1 LLLDGFDEL
10 VQWITYPTAAAYLG
24 TLLEA
29 VTDEA
34 KVVLTS
40 RTQHFS
46 DDRQIRTALL
56 TTRTG
61 REATRIVAL
70 EDFSDAQILRF
81 LTRLY
86 QGDQVRAQ
94 RRFTRLDEIKELLGL
109 SRTAHAFI
117 AELPDS
123 ELDEAQRV
131 GGTIRAA
138 DLYRKILDHWLQREV
153 SRQRFRYGHRP
164 LSEDHRRA
172 ACRDLALQLWTTRE
186 ATGEV
191 ISPTE
196 LTETTA
202 AALTEL
208 ETLGFSAEQAAHAIG
223 SGSLLTRTSAGFG
236 FVHRSIMEWLVADA
250 MATAVRSGQRS
261 PELAAGEMSELMTDF
276 FCDLAGHSTALSW
289 ADGTLCRA
297 DGAPDPPCERA
308 NATRVRGRLRGCEEA
323 TMALDLHGQ
332 DLRDQDLAALARADG
347 REGAGSLRHS
357 VLRDTILAGKR
368 LSGLDLTGADLTG
381 ADLTRAL
388 LTDVDLTGA
397 DLTGTTWFRAAVLGG
412 SHDASVNQSAE
423 WQAAAV
429 AGRDPA
435 SPVLAAPG
443 SVQTVAYLAQEQL
456 LAVARGSC
464 LELVDL
470 ETHRPVRVLTGHTGR
485 VWAVAAVPVP
495 VPVPDGRT
503 LLATGS
509 GDGTVRLWDPVT
521 GTPVSRPLTGHTD
534 TVLAVAALPVPDG
547 RTLLASGS
555 GDRTVRLWDPTTGTP
570 VGRPLT
576 GHTGGVRA
584 MAALPVPDG
593 RRTLLATGSWD
604 RTVRL
609 WDPTTGTPIGEPL
622 TGHTEPVR
630 AVAALPVPDGRTLLA
645 SGSDDG
651 TVRLWDPTTG
661 TPIGQPLTGHT
672 GGVRTVAAVPVPD
685 GRTLLASGGD
695 DGTIRLAL
703 LDPGPPGRGES
714 AEPDPR
720 IEQVATL
727 VSSQAGDWAALLSDD
742 RSYKGHGDVSDVLWW
757 AIKLCR
763 FEIGQLDPYVPGLR
777 RLPDEATLL

>member
-1 LLLDGFDEL
+1 VDPFLDEVAEITRLRHEGAQVRVHPSPVAGRSYLVVTRRDPSGPVERRPVGAVPGTVDQKVLDTFEKEVHTPNRSLDRHLRSRLVYGGEPPPQALRERAQAAGVVLHSLAEYGGLIDLDRVQRSQRERLDGDFRYPNALYVPQRFRQEYPPPEPGDDARAPVQFDVLDRVTRWLGEDGARFVTVLGDFGRGKTFLMRQLVRALPERIGGLEPLLVELRTLEKGPDLFDVVRQHLSRLDIGDVTDAKVRHLITRGRVALLLDGFDEL
-10 VQWITYPTAAAYLG
+10 VQRITYPTAAAYLG

-94 RRFTRLDEIKELLGL
+94 RRFTRLDEIKDLLGL
-109 SRTAHAFI
+109 SRNPRMLAFI

-289 ADGTLCRA
+289 ADGTLHRTEHRT
-297 DGAPDPPCERA
+297 DGASDPTLAERA
-308 NATRVRGRLRGCEEA
+308 NATRSAAGCGGATKRRWRSTCTVRICGTRTWPPSPGPTGGRAQGACGTRCCA
-323 TMALDLHGQ
+323 TP
-332 DLRDQDLAALARADG
+332 
-347 REGAGSLRHS
+347 S
-357 VLRDTILAGKR
+357 
-368 LSGLDLTGADLTG
+368 
-381 ADLTRAL
+381 
-388 LTDVDLTGA
+388 
-397 DLTGTTWFRAAVLGG
+397 W
-412 SHDASVNQSAE
+412 
-423 WQAAAV
+423 
-429 AGRDPA
+429 PA
-435 SPVLAAPG
+435 SGCPG
-443 SVQTVAYLAQEQL
+443 ST
-456 LAVARGSC
+456 
-464 LELVDL
+464 
-470 ETHRPVRVLTGHTGR
+470 
-485 VWAVAAVPVP
+485 
-495 VPVPDGRT
+495 
-503 LLATGS
+503 
-509 GDGTVRLWDPVT
+509 
-521 GTPVSRPLTGHTD
+521 
-534 TVLAVAALPVPDG
+534 
-547 RTLLASGS
+547 
-555 GDRTVRLWDPTTGTP
+555 
-570 VGRPLT
+570 
-576 GHTGGVRA
+576 
-584 MAALPVPDG
+584 
-593 RRTLLATGSWD
+593 
-604 RTVRL
+604 
-609 WDPTTGTPIGEPL
+609 
-622 TGHTEPVR
+622 
-630 AVAALPVPDGRTLLA
+630 
-645 SGSDDG
+645 
-651 TVRLWDPTTG
+651 
-661 TPIGQPLTGHT
+661 
-672 GGVRTVAAVPVPD
+672 
-685 GRTLLASGGD
+685 
-695 DGTIRLAL
+695 
-703 LDPGPPGRGES
+703 
-714 AEPDPR
+714 
-720 IEQVATL
+720 
-727 VSSQAGDWAALLSDD
+727 
-742 RSYKGHGDVSDVLWW
+742 
-757 AIKLCR
+757 
-763 FEIGQLDPYVPGLR
+763 
-777 RLPDEATLL
+777 